1 MFYGVLIC
9 ICFPFVQVCSKFA
22 TPTRWSDASTTLTD
36 HHAISTPSCA
46 YTGNRTEQY
55 GGHFG
60 LRNWMPLRHFEL
72 CNWVPLRHFELCNW
86 MPLRHFELCNWMPLR
101 HFELC
106 NWMPLR
112 HFEWR
117 HYRAWIWR
125 NVTEWRRAI
134 FLRVYRVIQLRVKP
148 CICVTLLRAAAPSFS
163 KISHRTPPFWIMLL
177 LQSRQFEWGHHC
189 RVGILNYVTIAESAF
204 WSTSLSQSRHFELCH
219 YRRVGILS
227 GVSFADCLFWMTSL
241 LQICH
246 FE

>member
-1 MFYGVLIC
+1 MLSIFALLDYLNRNSKLGATASPPCVQVLPDPHILPCLLFPCLCVIC

-22 TPTRWSDASTTLTD
+22 TPTRWSDASTTLTA

-60 LRNWMPLRHFEL
+60 LRNWMPLRHFELCNWVPLRQFEL

-112 HFEWR
+112 HFE
-117 HYRAWIWR
+117 
-125 NVTEWRRAI
+125 
-134 FLRVYRVIQLRVKP
+134 
-148 CICVTLLRAAAPSFS
+148 
-163 KISHRTPPFWIMLL
+163 
-177 LQSRQFEWGHHC
+177 
-189 RVGILNYVTIAESAF
+189 
-204 WSTSLSQSRHFELCH
+204 
-219 YRRVGILS
+219 
-227 GVSFADCLFWMTSL
+227 
-241 LQICH
+241 
-246 FE
+246 